1 LLQLRSWRVAVIALA
16 LAVPARADEA
26 ASDPTPDG
34 VETIEVRGAFAED
47 PLPAL
52 LDAPVETEVI
62 SASRIRS
69 LPAKDLADVAAN
81 LPGIR
86 VQRRV
91 QGQNA
96 AASVEGLPP
105 EYTKALVNGQHYA
118 GELGGVGDLEDFP
131 ISNASEVL
139 VLRGPQAM
147 RYGAD
152 AGGAVIDV
160 RTFQPPFEDGWRARL
175 DGGGGDQGQA
185 YGSQVSAIRLGRFG
199 ATLATTY
206 DGIDGQEDRGS
217 DAVITGTGKDSREEW
232 QDGYATLLWNANE
245 SFVLRSNL
253 GWRKDS
259 DSISGDDGL
268 PDERRDTTRWI
279 QSAGFSAAL
288 DDWTELEAELFHFSS
303 DMDSTVGRDFELT
316 DEEWKADVSLARRFE
331 LFGQEPQLRIGLDWR
346 LPSLELRESEFATN
360 TPGEDALDDAGDV
373 DERVTATGLY
383 AIVETPV
390 TDWARLQVGAREQWQ
405 TRFDSA
411 FVPQAALLLDPTSS
425 LKLRLSWGQSYR
437 TPSLRDLYQPAVPNL
452 GGAYFLEG
460 NPDLQS
466 ESAIGYR
473 AGFEWTPH
481 ENVWIASTFFSN
493 TIDDFI
499 RSAYAGSV
507 VTGTHE
513 VLPDPLPGVCVPF
526 PELEICQ
533 PQVVEDRASLFRKT
547 NLDQV
552 RTRGVEA
559 QIRVR
564 PSRFVDLRVGYTYLT
579 TQVDSPLLDLDELPN
594 EPRHTVDLESAFTLP
609 RFETMLVT
617 RARWRDSAWV
627 ESSGTGI
634 VSFSDLTRSDPSWV
648 IDLRLQQPI
657 RPGLVLYADLKN
669 LTNTDVVDSYEIRG
683 RSFFVGLR
691 LDLDSLTGS
700 SP

>member
-1 LLQLRSWRVAVIALA
+1 MLQPRSWRVVVIAFALA
-16 LAVPARADEA
+16 LPARADEPA
-26 ASDPTPDG
+26 PDPTPDG
-34 VETIEVRGAFAED
+34 VETVEVRGARAED

-62 SASRIRS
+62 PASRIES
-69 LPAKDLADVAAN
+69 LPAKDLADVAAY

-160 RTFQPPFEDGWRARL
+160 RTLQPPFEDGWRARL
-175 DGGGGDQGQA
+175 DGGGGDDGQA
-185 YGSQVSAIRLGRFG
+185 YGSQVSAFRLGRFG

-206 DGIDGQEDRGS
+206 DGIDGQEDRGT
-217 DAVITGTGKDSREEW
+217 DAVVGGTGKDSREEW
-232 QDGYATLLWNANE
+232 QDAYGTLLWNANE

-259 DSISGDDGL
+259 DTIAGDDDL

-279 QSAGFSAAL
+279 QSGGFSAAL
-288 DDWTELEAELFHFSS
+288 DDRTDLDAELFHFSS
-303 DMDSTVGRDFELT
+303 DMDSKVGRDFALD
-316 DEEWKADVSLARRFE
+316 DEEWKVDVSLARRWE
-331 LFGQEPQLRIGLDWR
+331 MFGHEPQLRVGIDWR
-346 LPSLELRESEFATN
+346 LPSLDLDESAFATN
-360 TPGEDALDDAGDV
+360 TPDGAEPDGANHV
-373 DERVTATGLY
+373 DERITATGIY
-383 AIVETPV
+383 AILETSV
-390 TDWARLQVGAREQWQ
+390 TDWARVQVGAREQWQ
-405 TRFDSA
+405 ARFDSA
-411 FVPQAALLLDPTSS
+411 FVPQAALLLDPTSA
-425 LKLRLSWGQSYR
+425 LKLRLAWGQSYR
-437 TPSLRDLYQPAVPNL
+437 TPSLRDLYQPPVPNL

-473 AGFEWTPH
+473 AGLEWTPH
-481 ENVWIASTFFSN
+481 ENVWIAATFFSN
-493 TIDDFI
+493 TIDDYI
-499 RSAYAGSV
+499 RSAYAGTV
-507 VTGTHE
+507 VTGSHE
-513 VLPDPLPGVCVPF
+513 VYPDPLPGVCIPF
-526 PELEICQ
+526 PELEVCQ
-533 PQVVEDRASLFRKT
+533 PQLVEDRASLFRKT

-564 PSRFVDLRVGYTYLT
+564 PIRQVDLRVAYTYLT

-594 EPRHTVDLESAFTLP
+594 EPRHTVDLEGAFTLP
-609 RFETMLVT
+609 RVETMLVT

-683 RSFFVGLR
+683 RNVFVGLR